1 MYDKEVKKF
10 LCYTF
15 CPLGCVCV
23 RVCVRARF
31 VECIISETK
40 KMIKQSGIFFFFLS
54 GENVCSLWLLQFDN
68 ERKTKSL

>member
-40 KMIKQSGIFFFFLS
+40 KMIKQSGIFFFF
-54 GENVCSLWLLQFDN
+54 VW
-68 ERKTKSL
+68 RKCVFPLASSV